1 MLSSPDKREY
11 YNIARTVLRK
21 REKAMFKTNV
31 GGIDRT
37 LRIVV
42 GIVLIALVFVGPKTP
57 WGWLGIIPLATG
69 FLSTCPLYSL
79 LGLNTCPRS

>member
-1 MLSSPDKREY
+1 
-11 YNIARTVLRK
+11 
-21 REKAMFKTNV
+21 MFATNV
-31 GGIDRT
+31 GGIDRI

-42 GIVLIALVFVGPKTP
+42 GVFLISLVFVGPQSP

-79 LGLNTCPRS
+79 LGINSCKK